1 MGLTLTEYINQLRI
15 VNSLPL
21 IMSTDRS
28 LLDIALSCGFNSYKT
43 YNTAF
48 KKLFHTTPYV
58 WQKEQQLLHR
68 NQNLMDETSSTFSFS
83 VITGPKKR
91 NLHCLKQKRKTG
103 SHWS

>member
-21 IMSTDRS
+21 IMNTDHS

-48 KKLFHTTPYV
+48 KKLFHTTPYA
-58 WQKEQQLLHR
+58 WQKEQKLLHSR
-68 NQNLMDETSSTFSFS
+68 QHTPEETSSTFSFS
-83 VITGPKKR
+83 GITGQKKQNDLCR
-91 NLHCLKQKRKTG
+91 IQTKMTV
-103 SHWS
+103 SPWS

>member
-48 KKLFHTTPYV
+48 KKLFHNDP
-58 WQKEQQLLHR
+58 L
-68 NQNLMDETSSTFSFS
+68 SS
-83 VITGPKKR
+83 G
-91 NLHCLKQKRKTG
+91 RKNSSCCTAIRI
-103 SHWS
+103 